1 MLPCDR
7 ATGVVVISE
16 NPLRLKSEPRSCG
29 KGSRRDSRCLQLR
42 RALDL
47 LASVPPSFPARLSFS
62 QSRRCRG
69 EAVSGPVP
77 VFLFEPLFH
86 LPIGKNRG
94 SIPDA
99 PLAAQKPRQL
109 LGELVSADRSA
120 VSFPSAPRALSA
132 CRPPPPN
139 WDDAESPDGLT
150 PLVPSSLALLLIFLF
165 PCICRC
171 AFATTVCACRDHGF
185 MALYHVT

>member
-1 MLPCDR
+1 MRSTVKRTAGPHAASIAVRSKCSRFARIDRTEESVSCCHVNCDR

-139 WDDAESPDGLT
+139 WDDAESPD
-150 PLVPSSLALLLIFLF
+150 PSA
-165 PCICRC
+165 
-171 AFATTVCACRDHGF
+171 A
-185 MALYHVT
+185 